1 MKAPRNLIG
10 SCPMKGTEAPL
21 QHQHGVIWLPR
32 CCVDCQGVP
41 FGDLCPHSRP
51 FKPAVHVLQEFL
63 AAGRTIRYQAGVIS
77 VLKCGE

>member
-10 SCPMKGTEAPL
+10 SCPMKGTEAPCST
-21 QHQHGVIWLPR
+21 LPR
-32 CCVDCQGVP
+32 CCVDCQGVA

-63 AAGRTIRYQAGVIS
+63 ADHPLPSRCHQRTEVW
-77 VLKCGE
+77 